1 MPKGNVLLRE
11 RTLRRA
17 VRAVQKEGLIPK
29 AVTVAPDGTMSVS
42 FAEPILPKVNL
53 PELDGEIEKLAE
65 STWDRDYGKHLVQNE
80 WDKISGSK

>member
-29 AVTVAPDGTMSVS
+29 AVTV
-42 FAEPILPKVNL
+42 AEPILPKVNL